1 MGLIFACATTLS
13 FESLTSKSVHSG
25 NRKVSGNVIVVVSPS
40 LTVLFG
46 RLNFTCT
53 WKVSHICTPFG
64 GIGFPSLFVTY
75 ISVITSFHS
84 LAFAAL
90 ERSYLLPSLLGVK
103 AGGAPGLLSF
113 FSSTLSVFFEAV
125 SSFTWLE
132 SALASV
138 LFSEAGISAFFSW
151 LELSFVPV
159 ESVEGV
165 VCLAVSSSLDEF
177 SKPFFVSD

>member
-1 MGLIFACATTLS
+1 MF
-13 FESLTSKSVHSG
+13 
-25 NRKVSGNVIVVVSPS
+25 N
-40 LTVLFG
+40 
-46 RLNFTCT
+46 
-53 WKVSHICTPFG
+53 
-64 GIGFPSLFVTY
+64 GFPSL
-75 ISVITSFHS
+75 SVILNCVIASIS
-84 LAFAAL
+84 FAAL
-90 ERSYLLPSLLGVK
+90 LVLGAAWVSLVSLA